1 MAVRPNKANATLSKL
16 RHVFSSIEYKQK
28 ERDDNCLFLKQV
40 QLIGLSH
47 VFTNYK
53 FSQNELDQKLNT
65 DISLSCKG
73 TVH

>member
-16 RHVFSSIEYKQK
+16 RHVFSSIEQK